1 MTDDAHD
8 AHDATPE
15 MVDLGPGS
23 FAGSAMELNPP
34 GEVVFSVDPQGQIT
48 FVQEALLDEV
58 GTVLW
63 DLVADHAYHGYADET
78 PYEGLS
84 AEDTAWLREV
94 SKEALTPLLKRVAVW
109 VRSGRW

>member
-1 MTDDAHD
+1 VTDDAQD
-8 AHDATPE
+8 ARPE

-23 FAGSAMELNPP
+23 FAGSLADGEIRPP
-34 GEVVFSVDPQGQIT
+34 GEMIFSVDAQGQIT
-48 FVQEALLDEV
+48 YVQEALLDEV
-58 GTVLW
+58 GAVVW

>member
-1 MTDDAHD
+1 MTDETEDAS
-8 AHDATPE
+8 PE

-23 FAGSAMELNPP
+23 FGGSLADGEIRPP
-34 GEVVFSVDPQGQIT
+34 GEIVFSVDPQGQIT

-58 GTVLW
+58 GVVLW
-63 DLVADHAYHGYADET
+63 DLVADHQQHGYADET

-94 SKEALTPLLKRVAVW
+94 SKEALTPLLKRVAGW